1 MNGNG
6 NGGQISIGAI
16 RSRILSLPTL
26 IALLAGAGL
35 LAFVLWRV
43 FDFDWNELWDN
54 IRGVDPLLYLAGA
67 AVYYTSF
74 WFRGLRWR
82 LIAITA
88 NTDGQDGK
96 TIPGSTKMG
105 GIILIGWFAN
115 SVAFLRLGDALRGW
129 TLHRESKSP
138 FASALG
144 TVLAERVQDMVA
156 VLALVFVAAIL
167 VTLSGDAEVPG
178 VVVAAAAGLV
188 AALIVGLVAMRLL
201 GMRASRFL
209 PQRFQQSYSRFQEGT
224 LSSFRG
230 THLPPQLALGVIGWM
245 LEIGRFYF
253 VSQALDLDVSFGIV
267 MFAALANA
275 MLTTIPTPGGFGFV
289 EGGLTGLLILLGVG
303 DTDAL
308 SLTVV
313 DRSISWLSVV
323 LFGGALFVIWQY
335 RTARRNGNSDSEN
348 PIIPPGTP
356 TTSDT
361 PTQT

>member
-1 MNGNG
+1 MNENG
-6 NGGQISIGAI
+6 SHISISAI
-16 RSRILSLPTL
+16 RSRIFSLPTL
-26 IALLAGAGL
+26 VALLAGAAL

-43 FDFDWNELWDN
+43 FDFDWSELWEN
-54 IRGVDPLLYLAGA
+54 IRGINPAMYILAAILYY
-67 AVYYTSF
+67 VSF

-88 NTDGQDGK
+88 NTDRRDGA

-105 GIILIGWFAN
+105 GIILMGWFAN

-129 TLHRESKSP
+129 TLHRESKSS
-138 FASALG
+138 FAASLG
-144 TVLAERVQDMVA
+144 TILAERVQDMVA
-156 VLALVFVAAIL
+156 VLALVLVAAVW
-167 VTLSGDAEVPG
+167 VTVAGDAKVPG
-178 VVVAAAAGLV
+178 VVIAASIALV
-188 AALIVGLVAMRLL
+188 IILIVALLAMRLL

-209 PQRFQQSYSRFQEGT
+209 PARFQSFYERFQDGT
-224 LSSFRG
+224 LKSFRG
-230 THLPPQLALGVIGWM
+230 SQLPVQLALGVVGWM
-245 LEIGRFYF
+245 LEIARFYF
-253 VSQALDLDVSFGIV
+253 VSEALGLDIGFGVV

-323 LFGGALFVIWQY
+323 LFGGLLFVIWQY
-335 RTARRNGNSDSEN
+335 RSARKTGMVASPAPAGTDQAVETRENGS
-348 PIIPPGTP
+348 
-356 TTSDT
+356 SDT
-361 PTQT
+361 